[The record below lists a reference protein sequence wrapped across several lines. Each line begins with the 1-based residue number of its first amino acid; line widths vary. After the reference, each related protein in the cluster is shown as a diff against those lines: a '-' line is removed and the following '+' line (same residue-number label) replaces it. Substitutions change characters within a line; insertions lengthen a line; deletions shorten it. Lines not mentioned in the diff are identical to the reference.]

1 MPYTIDSTDL
11 PSYIKKLSDDIK
23 AKWIAVFNSVYEKE
37 GEKIAMIA
45 ANKWLQRRVKITS
58 VEGKADSALFIERIT
73 LELNDKQLIKQ
84 TEDGEDYVDFV
95 MTDTG
100 ADNEGNKYPEY
111 LIKRWTEKINSGE
124 SFIGDIDHKE
134 YDEILANS
142 STVEEAAELIKST
155 KKGIAKT
162 VKAYFDKGRMWVR
175 AIIDKRY
182 KKVIE
187 RAKGVSLEAI
197 ISRNLN
203 GEITDGDLLGF
214 TFAVDHRP
222 KNPRA
227 VIV

>member
-1 MPYTIDSTDL
+1 MPYTINSENL

-23 AKWIAVFNSVYEKE
+23 AKWVTIFNSVYEKE
-37 GEKIAMIA
+37 GEKIALIA
-45 ANKWLQRRVKITS
+45 ANKWLQRGIKKTS
-58 VEGKADSALFIERIT
+58 VEGKSDNALFIERIT
-73 LELNDKQLIKQ
+73 LELGDKQLIKQ
-84 TEDGEDYVDFV
+84 TADGEEYVDFV

-100 ADNEGNKYPEY
+100 ADTEGNKYPES
-111 LIKRWTEKINSGE
+111 LIKRWTDKINSGE

-134 YDEILANS
+134 YDEILINS
-142 STVEEAAELIKST
+142 STVDEAAELIKNT

-182 KKVIE
+182 KKIIE

-197 ISRNLN
+197 VSRNLN

-214 TFAVDHRP
+214 TFAVDQRP